1 MSVTIED
8 IAQHLGVA
16 VSTVSKA
23 LNDYSDVSQ
32 KTKDRVLEAAGE
44 LGYHP
49 SAAARNLRRGR
60 TDKIGFSFSFPVSL
74 ISEYISRL
82 ITGAVTAA
90 EQAGYNLILY
100 PLLEDQI
107 KQLTRICRAQEV
119 DGLLLLGRPQ
129 MEQTTI
135 AVLKQ
140 EAMPF
145 VVVARRVE
153 NPEIS
158 YVTPDHLNGAL
169 AVTRHLI
176 ELGHKRIAF
185 TTRPALGITSRD
197 RLASYKQALGEAGLP
212 FDESL
217 VVPTTTE
224 PRSAYNAMNQLLDLP
239 NPPTAVFAI
248 HDLVA
253 LECLQ
258 AATDRGLRVP
268 DDMAMAGFD
277 NWRASLTTKPPL
289 TTVHPPLSE
298 IGRRATEILV
308 TKVADPQQP
317 PVRVTLPVELIVRQ
331 STVG

>member
-1 MSVTIED
+1 
-8 IAQHLGVA
+8 
-16 VSTVSKA
+16 
-23 LNDYSDVSQ
+23 
-32 KTKDRVLEAAGE
+32 
-44 LGYHP
+44 
-49 SAAARNLRRGR
+49 
-60 TDKIGFSFSFPVSL
+60 
-74 ISEYISRL
+74 
-82 ITGAVTAA
+82 
-90 EQAGYNLILY
+90 
-100 PLLEDQI
+100 LEDQI

-135 AVLKQ
+135 AVLKE

-308 TKVADPQQP
+308 TKVADPQHP